1 MTTAVD
7 TCILLDLLLQEQG
20 RHEAAK
26 AGLRRA
32 AAAGALIVGEVVYAE
47 LMPQFR
53 DAQELDRVLAMAEI
67 RFVPSS
73 SASAAAAGQ
82 AWRSYRRRGGPRERL
97 IADFLVG
104 GHALV
109 HADCLLT
116 RDRRFYKACFSDL
129 EVVAP

>member
-7 TCILLDLLLQEQG
+7 TCILLDLLLHEQG
-20 RHEAAK
+20 RHVAAK
-26 AGLRRA
+26 TALRRA

-53 DAQELDRVLAMAEI
+53 DAQELDRVLATAQI

-73 SASAAAAGQ
+73 SASAAAAGH
-82 AWRSYRRRGGPRERL
+82 AWASYRQRGGSRKRV

-116 RDRRFYKACFSDL
+116 RDKRFYRACFSDL
-129 EVVAP
+129 EVVSP